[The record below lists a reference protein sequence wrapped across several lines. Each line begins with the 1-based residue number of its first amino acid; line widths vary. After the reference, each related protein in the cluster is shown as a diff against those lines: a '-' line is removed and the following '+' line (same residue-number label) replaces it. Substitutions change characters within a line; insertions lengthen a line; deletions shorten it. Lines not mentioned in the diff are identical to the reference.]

1 MAGQCDIL
9 FNSFLMGLRMRTFN
23 KAQSGRFT
31 IVLLLIF
38 ALSMVVYYF
47 SNGLPIK
54 LSPTYKYS
62 PNLLYILYG
71 MFICGVFW
79 TIRDLLKRLINYKIT
94 RIIENTVWI
103 YLYYIPLLLIPVPF
117 SWFVKYMDIRIVYL
131 LLFCID
137 NTFL

>member
-94 RIIENTVWI
+94 RIIEKHCMDLFILHSTATYPSTIQLVCKI
-103 YLYYIPLLLIPVPF
+103 CGYSYCLFTAILY
-117 SWFVKYMDIRIVYL
+117 R
-131 LLFCID
+131 
-137 NTFL
+137 